1 MERLIMVSSINKT
14 LEMIDWPSFLQR
26 YICSYWSAIMWSFHK
41 IKYFPSILTDSLCL
55 AAINWWKWKTDIT
68 GQHVTDIGWKDKILL
83 SYWPIA
89 TQDNSNHTKYGLCG
103 DSLSLAWTDI
113 FCSGVSREP
122 YMSLGIGACSEVSD
136 EQHHF
141 LKYCRSS
148 TVKYNFILN
157 EEQI

>member
-1 MERLIMVSSINKT
+1 MFWILMERLIMVSSINKT

-26 YICSYWSAIMWSFHK
+26 YIFSYWAAIIWCFHK
-41 IKYFPSILTDSLCL
+41 IKYFLSVLTDSLCL

-103 DSLSLAWTDI
+103 DSLSLGWTELSWAI
-113 FCSGVSREP
+113 CNLIATTQP
-122 YMSLGIGACSEVSD
+122 TTQNNLKQLLLGW
-136 EQHHF
+136 
-141 LKYCRSS
+141 YYYR
-148 TVKYNFILN
+148 
-157 EEQI
+157 